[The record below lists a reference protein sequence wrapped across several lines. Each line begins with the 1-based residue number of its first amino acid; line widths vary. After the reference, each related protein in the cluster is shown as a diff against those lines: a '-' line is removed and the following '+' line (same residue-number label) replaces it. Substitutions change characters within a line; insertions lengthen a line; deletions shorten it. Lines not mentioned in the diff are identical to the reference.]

1 MKIKDT
7 FIAIIA
13 VTILGLLGYVWLSP
27 AGIGA
32 APEIKFTTLDNKP
45 LTLQSLK
52 GKPVLITFWATSCT
66 GCIKEMPHLVELHNK
81 LASKGLTIIGISM
94 AYDPPNHVTELVK
107 RRQLPYT
114 IAMDIDGSASRAFG
128 NIKLTPTSFLISP
141 EGRIVMKKIG
151 DLDMASLTTR
161 IETMLKTKLASH

>member
-7 FIAIIA
+7 IITVIA
-13 VTILGLLGYVWLSP
+13 VALLGLLGYVWFSP
-27 AGIGA
+27 AGIGT
-32 APEIKFTTLDNKP
+32 APEIKFTTLDNQP

-52 GKPVLITFWATSCT
+52 GRPVLITFWATSCT
-66 GCIKEMPHLVELHNK
+66 GCIEEMPHLVELHNK
-81 LASKGLTIIGISM
+81 LAPKGLAIIGISM

-128 NIKLTPTSFLISP
+128 NIKLTPTTFLIAP
-141 EGRIVMKKIG
+141 DGRIVLKKIG
-151 DLDMASLTTR
+151 DLDMAALTKR
-161 IETMLKTKLASH
+161 IEYMLNAKLASR